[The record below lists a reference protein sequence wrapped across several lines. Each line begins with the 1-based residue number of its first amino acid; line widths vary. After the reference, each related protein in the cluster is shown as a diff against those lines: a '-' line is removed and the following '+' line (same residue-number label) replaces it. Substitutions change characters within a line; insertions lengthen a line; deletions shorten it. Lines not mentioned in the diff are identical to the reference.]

1 MKVVGLLSGGKDSCY
16 NLVQC
21 VAAGHEITCLANLA
35 PRDHTCPEAD
45 SHMYQTVGWNNVGMI
60 AEAMELPLYVET
72 VTGDSLNV
80 GRDYTPCQ
88 GDEVEDLYRLLQR
101 VQSDTGNYYQSL

>member
-35 PRDHTCPEAD
+35 PRDDTCQEAD
-45 SHMYQTVGWNNVGMI
+45 SHMYQTVGWNNVRMI
-60 AEAMELPLYVET
+60 AQALELPLFVET
-72 VTGDSLNV
+72 VTGDSRNV

-88 GDEVEDLYRLLQR
+88 GDEVEDLYRLLHR
-101 VQSDTGNYYQSL
+101 VKIETGDL